1 MHPSEVFHG
10 LNEAK
15 YREKIS
21 NPQYELDTIKANIT
35 KKRRTIAASRVQVV
49 VGVAAAGVSGG
60 ASLFGTAYSARNI
73 DIEKQKLQ
81 LLEEELERRG
91 QERLP
96 RHLIADTIVPGVIA
110 GTVGALA
117 LSVDSMGLSNAITP
131 TPGDLSNS
139 SYNPQLVTACTLVVV
154 QGAEMIAEE
163 VVVDR
168 AIQKFGKKP
177 PMGVMNRQFL
187 ETGATDTVVLC
198 VLIILGLY

>member
-1 MHPSEVFHG
+1 MRPSEGFHG

-21 NPQYELDTIKANIT
+21 NPAYELAMIKVNIT

-81 LLEEELERRG
+81 PLEEELERRG

-96 RHLIADTIVPGVIA
+96 RHLVADTIVPSVIA

-117 LSVDSMGLSNAITP
+117 LSVDMGLSNAITP
-131 TPGDLSNS
+131 TPGDLSHNS
-139 SYNPQLVTACTLVVV
+139 YDPQLVTTCSLVVQ

-163 VVVDR
+163 VIVDR

-177 PMGVMNRQFL
+177 PQW
-187 ETGATDTVVLC
+187 ES
-198 VLIILGLY
+198 